1 MTPRNT
7 DRNVTKNDVGVTA
20 ASTED
25 ILPADLHIDRM
36 SPARALAAML
46 DNQAHAI
53 TALKAALPAIEL
65 GAIAAYQR
73 LCQSETGRLIYV
85 GAGTSAR
92 IGVQDGAELFPT
104 FNWPHHRVDFLIAG
118 GASALLRAVENAE
131 DEADTAAA
139 QITNMAVGPDDV
151 VIGLATSGNT
161 VFTTAAITSAKQAG
175 AVSIGIANNTDTAL
189 LSTAEYPILLA
200 TGAEMIAGSTRLQAG
215 TAQKICLNL
224 ISNMIMV
231 KMGFVVDGMMAEMVP
246 TNAKLRR
253 RRAEIDAI
261 LSRS

>member
-7 DRNVTKNDVGVTA
+7 DRNATKNDAGVTA

-36 SPARALAAML
+36 TPARALAAML

-53 TALKAALPAIEL
+53 TALKAALPAIER

-92 IGVQDGAELFPT
+92 IGVQDGAELLPT

-139 QITNMAVGPDDV
+139 QITEHVC
-151 VIGLATSGNT
+151 
-161 VFTTAAITSAKQAG
+161 G
-175 AVSIGIANNTDTAL
+175 A
-189 LSTAEYPILLA
+189 
-200 TGAEMIAGSTRLQAG
+200 
-215 TAQKICLNL
+215 
-224 ISNMIMV
+224 
-231 KMGFVVDGMMAEMVP
+231 
-246 TNAKLRR
+246 
-253 RRAEIDAI
+253 
-261 LSRS
+261 

>member
-1 MTPRNT
+1 MTPGNT
-7 DRNVTKNDVGVTA
+7 DRNATKNDACVTA

-36 SPARALAAML
+36 TPARALATML

-53 TALKAALPAIEL
+53 TALKAALPAIER

-92 IGVQDGAELFPT
+92 IGVQDGAELLPT

-118 GASALLRAVENAE
+118 GSSALLQAVENAE
-131 DEADTAAA
+131 DDAETAAA
-139 QITNMAVGPDDV
+139 QMANMAVGHDDV
-151 VIGLATSGNT
+151 VIGLAASGST
-161 VFTTAAITSAKQAG
+161 VFTTAAIASAKQAD
-175 AVSIGIANNTDTAL
+175 AVTIGIANNPGTAL
-189 LSTAEYPILLA
+189 LAMAEYPILLA
-200 TGAEMIAGSTRLQAG
+200 TGAEIIAGSTRLQAG

-231 KMGFVVDGMMAEMVP
+231 KMGFVVDGLMAEMVP

-253 RRAEIDAI
+253 RRAEIDAK

>member
-1 MTPRNT
+1 MAVASSASLPQPL
-7 DRNVTKNDVGVTA
+7 VELPEVGKEA
-20 ASTED
+20 AEE
-25 ILPADLHIDRM
+25 LAGEGEVGAAHH
-36 SPARALAAML
+36 LAAGVHGEL
-46 DNQAHAI
+46 RHAQVHDAHA
-53 TALKAALPAIEL
+53 
-65 GAIAAYQR
+65 R
-73 LCQSETGRLIYV
+73 V
-85 GAGTSAR
+85 GA
-92 IGVQDGAELFPT
+92 QDGAELFPT

-131 DEADTAAA
+131 DEADTATA
-139 QITNMAVGPDDV
+139 QITNIAVGPDDV

-161 VFTTAAITSAKQAG
+161 VFTTTAVTSAKQAG
-175 AVSIGIANNTDTAL
+175 AVTIGIANNTDTAL
-189 LSTAEYPILLA
+189 LNTAEYPILLA
-200 TGAEMIAGSTRLQAG
+200 TGAEMIAGSTRLKAG

-253 RRAEIDAI
+253 RRAEIDTR

>member
-1 MTPRNT
+1 MPKNI
-7 DRNVTKNDVGVTA
+7 DRNSSKNHAGVKA

-25 ILPADLHIDRM
+25 IVPVDQHIDHM
-36 SPARALAAML
+36 TPARALAAML

-53 TALKAALPAIEL
+53 TALKAALPAIER

-92 IGVQDGAELFPT
+92 IGVQDGAELLPT

-131 DEADTAAA
+131 DEADTAAE
-139 QITNMAVGPDDV
+139 QITSMSVGPDDV
-151 VIGLATSGNT
+151 VIGLAASGNT

-175 AVSIGIANNTDTAL
+175 AVTIGITNNPDTAL
-189 LSTAEYPILLA
+189 LNTAEYPILLA

-231 KMGFVVDGMMAEMVP
+231 KMGFVVDGLMAEMVP
-246 TNAKLRR
+246 TNEKLRR
-253 RRAEIDAI
+253 RRAEIDAK
-261 LSRS
+261 LSGS

>member
-7 DRNVTKNDVGVTA
+7 DRNATKNDAGVTA

-36 SPARALAAML
+36 TPARALAAML

-53 TALKAALPAIEL
+53 TALKAALPAIER

-92 IGVQDGAELFPT
+92 IGVQDGAELLPT

-131 DEADTAAA
+131 DEADTATA
-139 QITNMAVGPDDV
+139 QINDMSVGPDDV
-151 VIGLATSGNT
+151 VIGLAASGNT
-161 VFTTAAITSAKQAG
+161 VFTTAAIISAKQAG
-175 AVSIGIANNTDTAL
+175 AVTIGIANNPDTAL
-189 LSTAEYPILLA
+189 LNTAEYPILLA

-231 KMGFVVDGMMAEMVP
+231 KMGFVVGGLMAEMVP

-253 RRAEIDAI
+253 RRAEIDAK
-261 LSRS
+261 LSGS

>member
-1 MTPRNT
+1 MRPRNT
-7 DRNVTKNDVGVTA
+7 DRNATKNDTGVKT

-25 ILPADLHIDRM
+25 ILTAELHIDRM
-36 SPARALAAML
+36 TPARAMAAML

-53 TALKAALPAIEL
+53 TALKAALPAIER

-92 IGVQDGAELFPT
+92 IGVQDGAELLPT
-104 FNWPHHRVDFLIAG
+104 FNWPHHRVDFLLAG

-131 DEADTAAA
+131 DEADTAAT
-139 QITNMAVGPDDV
+139 QITSMSVGPDDV
-151 VIGLATSGNT
+151 VIGLAASGNT
-161 VFTTAAITSAKQAG
+161 VFTTAAIISAQQAG
-175 AVSIGIANNTDTAL
+175 AVTIGIANNPDTAL
-189 LSTAEYPILLA
+189 VNTAEYPILLA

-231 KMGFVVDGMMAEMVP
+231 KMGFVVGGLMAEMVP

-253 RRAEIDAI
+253 RRAEIDAK
-261 LSRS
+261 LSGS

>member
-1 MTPRNT
+1 MTSRNT
-7 DRNVTKNDVGVTA
+7 DRNATKNDTGVKT

-25 ILPADLHIDRM
+25 ILTAELHIDRM
-36 SPARALAAML
+36 TPARAMAAML

-53 TALKAALPAIEL
+53 TALKAALPAIER

-92 IGVQDGAELFPT
+92 IGVQDGAELLPT

-131 DEADTAAA
+131 DEADTATA
-139 QITNMAVGPDDV
+139 QITDISVGPDDV
-151 VIGLATSGNT
+151 VIGLAASGNT
-161 VFTTAAITSAKQAG
+161 VFTTAAIISAKQAG
-175 AVSIGIANNTDTAL
+175 AVTIGIANNPDTAL
-189 LSTAEYPILLA
+189 LNTAEYPILLA
-200 TGAEMIAGSTRLQAG
+200 TGAEIIAGSTRLQAG

-231 KMGFVVDGMMAEMVP
+231 KMGFVVGGLMAEMVP

-253 RRAEIDAI
+253 RRAEIDAK
-261 LSRS
+261 LSGS

>member
-1 MTPRNT
+1 MTPKNI
-7 DRNVTKNDVGVTA
+7 DRNSPKNDTDVKA

-25 ILPADLHIDRM
+25 IVPVDQHIDRM
-36 SPARALAAML
+36 TPARALAAML

-53 TALKAALPAIEL
+53 TALKAALPAIER

-73 LCQSETGRLIYV
+73 LYQSETGRLIYV

-92 IGVQDGAELFPT
+92 IGVQDGAELLPT
-104 FNWPHHRVDFLIAG
+104 FNWPHDRVDFLIAG
-118 GASALLRAVENAE
+118 GASAMLRAVENAE
-131 DEADTAAA
+131 DEADTAAS
-139 QITNMAVGPDDV
+139 QITGMAVGPNDV
-151 VIGLATSGNT
+151 VIGLAASGNT

-175 AVSIGIANNTDTAL
+175 AVTIGIANNSDTSL
-189 LSTAEYPILLA
+189 LNNAEYPILLA

-231 KMGFVVDGMMAEMVP
+231 KMGFVVGGLMAEMVP

-253 RRAEIDAI
+253 RRAEIDAK
-261 LSRS
+261 LSGS

>member
-7 DRNVTKNDVGVTA
+7 DRNATKNHAGVTA

-25 ILPADLHIDRM
+25 VLPADLHIDRM
-36 SPARALAAML
+36 TPARALAAML

-53 TALKAALPAIEL
+53 TALKAALPAIER

-73 LCQSETGRLIYV
+73 LCQSETGRLIYA

-92 IGVQDGAELFPT
+92 IGVQDGAELLPT

-118 GASALLRAVENAE
+118 GSSALLQAVENAE
-131 DEADTAAA
+131 DDAETAAA
-139 QITNMAVGPDDV
+139 QMTNMAVGHDDV
-151 VIGLATSGNT
+151 VIGLAASGTT
-161 VFTTAAITSAKQAG
+161 VFTTAAIISAKQVG
-175 AVSIGIANNTDTAL
+175 AVTIGIANNPDTVL
-189 LSTAEYPILLA
+189 LNTAEYPILLA

-231 KMGFVVDGMMAEMVP
+231 KMGFVVGGLMAKMVP

-253 RRAEIDAI
+253 RRAEIDAK
-261 LSRS
+261 LSGP

>member
-7 DRNVTKNDVGVTA
+7 DRNATKNDASVTA

-25 ILPADLHIDRM
+25 ILPADWHIDRM
-36 SPARALAAML
+36 TPARALAAML

-92 IGVQDGAELFPT
+92 IGVQDGAELLPT
-104 FNWPHHRVDFLIAG
+104 FNWPDHRVEFLIAG
-118 GASALLRAVENAE
+118 GSSALLRAVENAE
-131 DEADTAAA
+131 DDAETAAA
-139 QITNMAVGPDDV
+139 QMANMAVGHDDV
-151 VIGLATSGNT
+151 VIGLAASGST
-161 VFTTAAITSAKQAG
+161 VFTTAAIASAKQAG
-175 AVSIGIANNTDTAL
+175 AVTIGITNNPGTAL
-189 LSTAEYPILLA
+189 LAMAEYPILLA
-200 TGAEMIAGSTRLQAG
+200 TGAEIIAGSTRLQAG

-224 ISNMIMV
+224 LSNVIMV

-253 RRAEIDAI
+253 RRAEIDAK

>member
-7 DRNVTKNDVGVTA
+7 NRNATNNAAGAKTA
-20 ASTED
+20 TTED
-25 ILPADLHIDRM
+25 TLPPDLHIDRM
-36 SPARALAAML
+36 TPARALAEML
-46 DNQAHAI
+46 DNQAHAL
-53 TALKAALPAIEL
+53 TALETALPAIERA
-65 GAIAAYQR
+65 AIAAYQR

-92 IGVQDGAELFPT
+92 IGVQDGAELLPT
-104 FNWPHHRVDFLIAG
+104 FNWPDHRVEFLIAG
-118 GASALLRAVENAE
+118 GSYALLRAVENAE
-131 DEADTAAA
+131 DDAETAAA
-139 QITNMAVGPDDV
+139 QMANMAVGHDDV
-151 VIGLATSGNT
+151 VIGLAASGST
-161 VFTTAAITSAKQAG
+161 VFTTAAIASAKQAG
-175 AVSIGIANNTDTAL
+175 AVTIGIANNPGTAL
-189 LSTAEYPILLA
+189 LAMAEYPILLA
-200 TGAEMIAGSTRLQAG
+200 TGAEIIAGSTRLQAG

-253 RRAEIDAI
+253 RRAEIDAK

>member
-7 DRNVTKNDVGVTA
+7 DRNATKNDAGVTA

-25 ILPADLHIDRM
+25 ILPADLHIDSM
-36 SPARALAAML
+36 TPARALAAML

-53 TALKAALPAIEL
+53 IALKAALPAIER

-73 LCQSETGRLIYV
+73 LCQSKTGRLIYV

-131 DEADTAAA
+131 DEADAAAA
-139 QITNMAVGPDDV
+139 QITHMSVGPDDV
-151 VIGLATSGNT
+151 VIGLAASGNT
-161 VFTTAAITSAKQAG
+161 VFTTAAIISAKQAG
-175 AVSIGIANNTDTAL
+175 AVTIGIANNPDTAL
-189 LSTAEYPILLA
+189 LNTAEYPILLA

-231 KMGFVVDGMMAEMVP
+231 KMGFVVGGLMAEMVP

-253 RRAEIDAI
+253 RRAEIDTK
-261 LSRS
+261 LSGS